1 MNSKPNR
8 RGVLPYRQLNTDWQ
22 KLVPQAIGCMASA
35 WARLAADAGAKKAT
49 QILERE
55 WGHGIPQKIIEAG
68 LLQKARFTHMN

>member
-49 QILERE
+49 QILEKE
-55 WGHGIPQKIIEAG
+55 WECIIPKNVIEAG
-68 LLQKARFTHMN
+68 LLKKARYMHMS